1 MDAKLPDG
9 QKAGLHGRLVCKGKM
24 EDSAAGLL
32 LNKIARAALDLSKAA
47 WKSRCT
53 SVNEA
58 ETNAQVRNRWGEAV
72 MIVARDNGM
81 SFPQLKPCEK

>member
-1 MDAKLPDG
+1 MVVLSA
-9 QKAGLHGRLVCKGKM
+9 KGKM
-24 EDSAAGLL
+24 KDSAADLL

-53 SVNEA
+53 SVNKA
-58 ETNAQVRNRWGEAV
+58 ETNAQVRNRWREAV

-81 SFPQLKPCEK
+81 SFPQLKTLRKMTNVEFSKHH

>member
-24 EDSAAGLL
+24 EDGAAGLL

-53 SVNEA
+53 G
-58 ETNAQVRNRWGEAV
+58 QH
-72 MIVARDNGM
+72 
-81 SFPQLKPCEK
+81 